1 MAHVL
6 LPTDFSDNAL
16 NAALYALRLFGDE
29 GNTFTVVHS
38 YGLTLNESGEPLPVM
53 DPVASIA
60 TEQTAEFI
68 ARVRTALPGRKPVMN
83 TACGPGGLVD
93 VISALRE

>member
-68 ARVRTALPGRKPVMN
+68 ARVR
-83 TACGPGGLVD
+83 
-93 VISALRE
+93 